1 MVAQK
6 KLKSTFFFEKIY
18 QHLSLF
24 EKIEKNVWGKQS
36 LLSRQ
41 TAHFFVKSNFYD
53 FFALFLWVL
62 EYCKVCKLLWFKTGR
77 LLHTIQLPILI
88 LQSNLWCR
96 FKVIKC
102 LTFREI
108 VFRVGVVRL
117 KKIKLLLHCCCY
129 YVSIVVMY
137 IFLCKK

>member
-1 MVAQK
+1 MVARK
-6 KLKSTFFFEKIY
+6 KLKSTFFSKKFISICHSSKKFQKMFEANRVCCLVK
-18 QHLSLF
+18 L
-24 EKIEKNVWGKQS
+24 
-36 LLSRQ
+36 
-41 TAHFFVKSNFYD
+41 HFFVKSNFYD